1 MYTTEV
7 TLSFLLSF
15 GTASVGYIFEAR
27 PLLIRKDKKFY
38 RVHRRRAWGINDT
51 ENEPQG
57 IQILNFE
64 KKDVHWTT
72 SVLVFKRGLDKHIIN
87 FNRYSLG
94 NIYIYI

>member
-64 KKDVHWTT
+64 KKMCTGPLLCWFLKEGWTNT
-72 SVLVFKRGLDKHIIN
+72 
-87 FNRYSLG
+87 
-94 NIYIYI
+94 